1 MLHQPEPIRGINLVT
16 PHLCPRFLPSLSLS
30 VQAVC
35 RHPPEEAEALQHGA
49 FEEMKKDNLERECI
63 EERCNLEEARE
74 VFENEEKTVGSIPYN
89 PT

>member
-35 RHPPEEAEALQHGA
+35 RHPPEEAEALQHGGLRGD
-49 FEEMKKDNLERECI
+49 EEGQPGEGVHRGALQSGGGE
-63 EERCNLEEARE
+63 
-74 VFENEEKTVGSIPYN
+74 GSV
-89 PT
+89 